1 MVRLRRFFV
10 SGLSLNP
17 AARLPAKTGKKEVKI
32 YTSSFLKGVAS
43 SFYLFFFQA

>member
-17 AARLPAKTGKKEVKI
+17 TVRPPEKKKT
-32 YTSSFLKGVAS
+32 SLKDTVI
-43 SFYLFFFQA
+43 

>member
-17 AARLPAKTGKKEVKI
+17 TVRPPDNNTEKEKKTNG
-32 YTSSFLKGVAS
+32 
-43 SFYLFFFQA
+43 

>member
-17 AARLPAKTGKKEVKI
+17 TVRLPAKKK
-32 YTSSFLKGVAS
+32 TALKDTVI
-43 SFYLFFFQA
+43 

>member
-17 AARLPAKTGKKEVKI
+17 TVRPPEKKKKKEKKNIVKRYSDI
-32 YTSSFLKGVAS
+32 NALTAIDILAI
-43 SFYLFFFQA
+43 

>member
-17 AARLPAKTGKKEVKI
+17 TVRPPDKEAEKEKINGLYALTGI
-32 YTSSFLKGVAS
+32 
-43 SFYLFFFQA
+43 Q

>member
-17 AARLPAKTGKKEVKI
+17 TVRLPAKKEKK
-32 YTSSFLKGVAS
+32 TSLKDTV
-43 SFYLFFFQA
+43 L